1 MSKFQSLEDLAN
13 RPVAKLLWEYS
24 LPAVVGMVVMALY
37 NIIDR
42 MVIGHV
48 VGPDAIAGLTI
59 TFPVM
64 NIATAIGVLVGG
76 GSAARVSILLG
87 SDNHN
92 AAQKVL
98 GNAVSL
104 TLLNGAI
111 YITLLAVFLDDILR
125 AFGASEV
132 TLPYAHEFM
141 VYILPGLLLTNFS
154 FSLNNV
160 IRASGAPRRAMV
172 TMLIGAGLNMI
183 LAPTFVYGL
192 DMGIKGAAI
201 ATDISMFISMLTVV
215 HYFTRKS
222 STLVFKRG
230 IYKIDRKVAIEIVA
244 IGAAPCVV
252 NVASC
257 FINVIINNTLLK
269 YGGDSAV
276 AAAGI
281 FTTYTAMIVSIIIG
295 ICQGMQPIVGYNYGA
310 GKLNRLRNT
319 YLLAVAVAT
328 VICTVGWAGGL
339 FAPSFIA
346 SVFTVDENLINVT
359 SHALSLSMVCFW
371 MVGFQIISTTFFQS
385 LGRAGQS
392 VFLGLTRQ
400 VIFLIP
406 FLLIFTHYKGLD
418 GIWTS
423 FPASDTCATVVTAIM
438 ILLEF
443 RRIKKLEEKKTG
455 I

>member
-1 MSKFQSLEDLAN
+1 MNSKYESLDALAN
-13 RPVAKLLWEYS
+13 RPIGRLLWEYS
-24 LPAVVGMVVMALY
+24 LPAVVGMLVMALY

-48 VGPDAIAGLTI
+48 VGPDAIAGLTV

-87 SDNHN
+87 SNNH
-92 AAQKVL
+92 AAAEKVL

-104 TLLNGAI
+104 TLVNGVI
-111 YITLLAVFLDDILR
+111 YISLLAIFLDPILM

-141 VYILPGLLLTNFS
+141 VYILPGLLLSNFS

-160 IRASGAPRRAMV
+160 IRASGAPRTAMV

-192 DMGIKGAAI
+192 ELGIKGGAI
-201 ATDISMFISMLTVV
+201 ATDISMFISMLFVM
-215 HYFTRKS
+215 HHFTKKS

-230 IYKIDRKVAIEIVA
+230 IYRPSLRVALDIVA
-244 IGAAPCVV
+244 IGAAPSVV

-257 FINVIINNTLLK
+257 LINVIINNNLLT
-269 YGGDSAV
+269 YGGDHAV

-281 FTTYTAMIVSIIIG
+281 FTTYTAMITSIIIG

-310 GKLNRLRNT
+310 KRMDRLRGT
-319 YLLAVAVAT
+319 YWLAAGVSSLICFIGWLGGMFAPEYIAMVFTNDAGLIAVAA
-328 VICTVGWAGGL
+328 
-339 FAPSFIA
+339 
-346 SVFTVDENLINVT
+346 N
-359 SHALSLSMVCFW
+359 ALSIAMICFW
-371 MVGFQIISTTFFQS
+371 MVGFQVISTTFFQS
-385 LGRAGQS
+385 LGRAKKS
-392 VFLGLTRQ
+392 IFLGLTRQ
-400 VIFLIP
+400 VIFIIP
-406 FLLIFTHYKGLD
+406 LLLIFTHFFKLRGVW
-418 GIWTS
+418 IS
-423 FPASDTCATVVTAIM
+423 FPVSDCCATVVTAIL
-438 ILLEF
+438 IFVEF
-443 RRIKKLEEKKTG
+443 RRLKKQENRG
-455 I
+455 